1 MEPSKF
7 KSLTRNTRNRKM
19 KPNTEIILCSLSS
32 IFINP
37 ATLIF
42 SEFYF
47 KCDALNTFRIG
58 TIPILFLSTVLIPNA
73 LSVPIPPARVNS
85 AFRFAP
91 PLFVRLVSN
100 LQCPRRGHCKLE
112 NFSGGTYIIALTVL
126 PPTKGHKSKLNCIIK
141 LLTVLLIYVRLVIA
155 IVYNVLLCK
164 IS

>member
-91 PLFVRLVSN
+91 PNCAVSLQFTMPPQGPLQTGKFFRGHIYNSSDRPPSNQRPSKCCEN
-100 LQCPRRGHCKLE
+100 LQ
-112 NFSGGTYIIALTVL
+112 S
-126 PPTKGHKSKLNCIIK
+126 
-141 LLTVLLIYVRLVIA
+141 
-155 IVYNVLLCK
+155 
-164 IS
+164 